1 MDSDHFVP
9 IWTIACME
17 DIKALT
23 TDMDLILDV
32 LRGISAA
39 ALPVFVRNAHRF
51 SDTLVY
57 RKNPYKMLYINV
69 KLKILSHKWNGICVN
84 NGKW

>member
-1 MDSDHFVP
+1 MDSDQFVP

-32 LRGISAA
+32 LRGTSAA
-39 ALPVFVRNAHRF
+39 VVPVFVRNALRYT
-51 SDTLVY
+51 DTLGCLLIHVLY
-57 RKNPYKMLYINV
+57 HSSPEQGLVVLIRTLRKLAKN
-69 KLKILSHKWNGICVN
+69 S
-84 NGKW
+84 

>member
-9 IWTIACME
+9 IWAIACME

-32 LRGISAA
+32 LRGIMPRLS
-39 ALPVFVRNAHRF
+39 LVVYLMIITIVNLNFKVLEQKRNLMHVFYL
-51 SDTLVY
+51 SY
-57 RKNPYKMLYINV
+57 KNKAYVV
-69 KLKILSHKWNGICVN
+69 KTQV
-84 NGKW
+84 

>member
-1 MDSDHFVP
+1 MFFALFFRENLTKDLYLISQMDSDQFVP

-32 LRGISAA
+32 LRG
-39 ALPVFVRNAHRF
+39 
-51 SDTLVY
+51 
-57 RKNPYKMLYINV
+57 
-69 KLKILSHKWNGICVN
+69 
-84 NGKW
+84 